1 MFYSIL
7 LLVDGG
13 SYQELLFY
21 SLYLYLYSLGVYC
34 WMAGLG
40 TTVVVV
46 VVVEVKCT
54 PSTALEEKVSG
65 LHFY

>member
-1 MFYSIL
+1 MAAVIKSF
-7 LLVDGG
+7 
-13 SYQELLFY
+13 
-21 SLYLYLYSLGVYC
+21 SLTHYTYTFIHWEYI
-34 WMAGLG
+34 AGWLG
-40 TTVVVV
+40 TTV